1 MVRAALNYIITLTLE
16 AHPEIS
22 LDSYDRIIPNQGTL
36 PKGGFGNLIAL
47 PLQAEARKIDNSVFV
62 NDDWVAYKDQWQF
75 LASVRR
81 IEKGEIYRLRIG
93 RRRNIVLLSRPV

>member
-36 PKGGFGNLIAL
+36 PKGGFGNLVAL
-47 PLQAEARKIDNSVFV
+47 PLQFEARKLGNSCFV
-62 NDDWVAYKDQWQF
+62 NVLSVCLDCSALFLKSLFVFCCAVFRIIAAY
-75 LASVRR
+75 
-81 IEKGEIYRLRIG
+81 
-93 RRRNIVLLSRPV
+93 IVDIACVTV